1 MNDLPAFA
9 SLQQQ
14 AARPMAGSELETMGK
29 QAAESWSA
37 GLHSSIHD
45 AVVTTVKCAQLSP
58 EQVKRVVEFANQ
70 AAFLAAHKAEGK
82 NHKYV
87 DFGEAGPANPGEVLQ
102 ELNSGGGGTVFDS
115 GSNPYQIE
123 PTSAVS
129 SITDREMLDG
139 LFPKTAS
146 AGYEESEPL
155 QDSMDLYQKLA
166 GLADRSGSSIN
177 SLERVC
183 DETHEAL
190 FEQVKQ
196 ATLSG
201 YSLADVVSIWEQV
214 DPSGEYVKVAFAAM
228 LEPLLE
234 SGVFLLPDQVTESLL
249 KQAQVGTPDPS
260 TPIVTY
266 FKEYCEVVDK
276 LAEERGNYA
285 QYVEG
290 AATLQAFL
298 RKEASSGGALHKA
311 VDIVRKGGEHA
322 QKGGEAAGKW
332 LLGDGKGAKRIG
344 TAARYATYAA
354 PAAVAHETY
363 RRTLGASPTF
373 QKAKHHVL
381 TAVPGTQEYY
391 QKDMENQAANP
402 YSYMGNY

>member
-1 MNDLPAFA
+1 MG
-9 SLQQQ
+9 
-14 AARPMAGSELETMGK
+14 GSELESMGK
-29 QAAESWSA
+29 QAAEAWSA
-37 GLHSSIHD
+37 GLHPSIHE

-70 AAFLAAHKAEGK
+70 TAFLAAHKKEGS
-82 NHKYV
+82 NHKYI
-87 DFGEAGPANPGEVLQ
+87 DFGPEGPANPSEVLQ

-123 PTSAVS
+123 PTQAVS
-129 SITDREMLDG
+129 SISEREMLDA

-146 AGYEESEPL
+146 EGYAEADPL

-166 GLADRSGSSIN
+166 GLADRTGSAIN
-177 SLERVC
+177 SLERIC

-190 FEQVKQ
+190 FNEVKQ
-196 ATLSG
+196 ATLHG

-214 DPSGEYVKVAFAAM
+214 DPSGEYVKVAFASM

-234 SGVFLLPDQVTESLL
+234 SGVFLLPDQVTASLL

-260 TPIVTY
+260 TPIVTN
-266 FKEYCEVVDK
+266 FKAYCEVVDK
-276 LAEERGNYA
+276 LAEERSNHA

-298 RKEASSGGALHKA
+298 RKEAASGGVLHKG
-311 VDIVRKGGEHA
+311 IELVRKGGQHA
-322 QKGGEAAGKW
+322 QRGGEAAGKF
-332 LLGDGKGAKRIG
+332 LLGDSKGAKHIG

-354 PAAVAHETY
+354 PAIAANEIY
-363 RRTLGASPTF
+363 RNTLGSSPAF
-373 QKAKHHVL
+373 QRAKHRVL

-391 QKDMENQAANP
+391 QKDLENQAANP
-402 YSYMGNY
+402 YAYMGGY